1 MANLLLISFS
11 FSTFVAT
18 LGLLPVIA
26 IAFLIGLTPHYLFN
40 GYMNPSRP
48 WFVGSFTIGMAA
60 AEVVFSQQPQLRKL
74 NKSLPWGKLAGIFAG
89 IAIIAEWKKFGVDA
103 WVCETFA
110 SIAAA
115 CLIVYCT
122 KIAIERKTPPLIMR
136 VFEHPIA
143 IALSTFS
150 YSLYLTHGPI
160 ETLINHWLVTLN
172 MAPVMFAVTLYL
184 LSVGISLIFAYVFY
198 LAFERPFMSGF
209 LKKRKVKDVL
219 S

>member
-1 MANLLLISFS
+1 
-11 FSTFVAT
+11 
-18 LGLLPVIA
+18 
-26 IAFLIGLTPHYLFN
+26 
-40 GYMNPSRP
+40 MNPSRP
-48 WFVGSFTIGMAA
+48 WFMGSFTIGMAA
-60 AEVVFSQQPQLRKL
+60 AEIAFSQQPQLRKL
-74 NKSLPWGKLAGIFAG
+74 NKSLPWGKLAAIFAG
-89 IAIIAEWKKFGVDA
+89 IALITEWKKFGVDA
-103 WVCETFA
+103 WVYETFA

-122 KIAIERKTPPLIMR
+122 KIVIERKTPPLIMR

-160 ETLINHWLVTLN
+160 ETLINHWLLTLN
-172 MAPVMFAVTLYL
+172 MSPVMFAVTLYL

-209 LKKRKVKDVL
+209 LKKRKFKNAL